1 VSRTVAAVEGNSRFS
16 TNSMTHNV
24 FGCRLAMALVFVG
37 AMTGCSGN
45 GGSPTTPSANG
56 FEPAAAGADGS
67 TLKATAPELTDP
79 RDRVVVGSLHPTL
92 HISASKGRF
101 VDSGNFAHRFELRDA
116 DNNHIADY
124 LVAPG
129 THQLTVPDTV
139 QMMHGRV
146 YRWRA
151 RAEQN
156 GALGPWSP
164 FAEFTTPDPP
174 QSPRGPG
181 SGGGVDATRSIG
193 PAEALAI
200 IKSVHDAYGYDLGT
214 RSSREERYAFLWTA
228 VAVVHFG
235 HPRFNPAG
243 GDRDWCVK
251 DAGNGRQ
258 PSDDVIVSCSTREAW
273 DLILSA
279 GLDGYQFHLDY
290 AGRLGG
296 EQNVYPPPPGSLPR

>member
-1 VSRTVAAVEGNSRFS
+1 
-16 TNSMTHNV
+16 MTHHV
-24 FGCRLAMALVFVG
+24 FGYRFAMALVLVT
-37 AMTGCSGN
+37 AAAGCSGN
-45 GGSPTTPSANG
+45 GGSPTTPTANG
-56 FEPAAAGADGS
+56 VNSAAAAADGS
-67 TLKATAPELTDP
+67 TLKATAPEPITP

-92 HISASKGRF
+92 HISASRGRF
-101 VDSGNFAHRFELRDA
+101 VDSVNFAHRFELRDA
-116 DNNHIADY
+116 DNNHVADY

-129 THQLTVPDTV
+129 THQLTVPDSL
-139 QMMHGRV
+139 QMTHGRV

-174 QSPRGPG
+174 QSPGGPG
-181 SGGGVDATRSIG
+181 TGGIDATRSIG
-193 PAEALAI
+193 PAEALEI
-200 IKSVHDAYGYDLGT
+200 IKSVHDAYGYDLGS
-214 RSSREERYAFLWTA
+214 RSSRAQRFAFLWTA

-251 DAGNGRQ
+251 DAGNGRE
-258 PSDDVIVSCSTREAW
+258 PSDDVIVSCSSREAW

-279 GLDGYQFHLDY
+279 GVDGYRFHLDY

-296 EQNVYPPPPGSLPR
+296 EQNVYPPPVGSLPR

>member
-1 VSRTVAAVEGNSRFS
+1 
-16 TNSMTHNV
+16 MTHNV
-24 FGCRLAMALVFVG
+24 LSYRLAMALILVT

-56 FEPAAAGADGS
+56 SSSVAAAADGS
-67 TLKATAPELTDP
+67 TLKATAPELTAP
-79 RDRVVVGSLHPTL
+79 RDRVVVSSLHPTL
-92 HISASKGRF
+92 HISASRGRF
-101 VDSGNFAHRFELRDA
+101 VDSANFAHRFELRDA

-124 LVAPG
+124 LVAPV
-129 THQLTVPDTV
+129 THQLTVPDSL
-139 QMMHGRV
+139 QMIHGRV

-174 QSPRGPG
+174 QSPGNSG
-181 SGGGVDATRSIG
+181 SGGSAPSATRTID
-193 PAEALAI
+193 PAEAFAI
-200 IKSVHDAYGYDLGT
+200 IKAVHDAYGYDLGS
-214 RSSREERYAFLWTA
+214 RSTREERFAFLWTA
-228 VAVVHFG
+228 MAVVHFG

-258 PSDDVIVSCSTREAW
+258 PSDDVIVSCSSREAW

-279 GLDGYQFHLDY
+279 GADGYRFHLDY

-296 EQNVYPPPPGSLPR
+296 EQNVYPPPLGSLPR

>member
-1 VSRTVAAVEGNSRFS
+1 
-16 TNSMTHNV
+16 MTHNV
-24 FGCRLAMALVFVG
+24 LSYRLAMALSLVI

-45 GGSPTTPSANG
+45 GASPTTPSANG
-56 FEPAAAGADGS
+56 STSTAAAADGS
-67 TLKATAPELTDP
+67 TLKATAPEPTAP
-79 RDRVVVGSLHPTL
+79 RDLVVVGSLHPTL
-92 HISASKGRF
+92 HVSASRGRF
-101 VDSGNFAHRFELRDA
+101 VDSANFSYRFELRDA
-116 DNNHIADY
+116 DNNHIADH

-129 THQLTVPDTV
+129 THQLSVPESL

-156 GALGPWSP
+156 GAWGPWSP
-164 FAEFTTPDPP
+164 FVEFTTPDPP
-174 QSPRGPG
+174 QSPGGTG
-181 SGGGVDATRSIG
+181 SGGVNATRTIS

-200 IKSVHDAYGYDLGT
+200 IKSVHDAYGYDLGSRST
-214 RSSREERYAFLWTA
+214 RAQRFAFLWTA
-228 VAVVHFG
+228 AAVVHFG

-251 DAGNGRQ
+251 DAGNGRE
-258 PSDDVIVSCSTREAW
+258 PSDDVIVSCSSREAW

-279 GLDGYQFHLDY
+279 GSDGYQFHLDY

>member
-1 VSRTVAAVEGNSRFS
+1 
-16 TNSMTHNV
+16 MTHNV
-24 FGCRLAMALVFVG
+24 LSCRLAMALVLVT
-37 AMTGCSGN
+37 AVAGCSGH

-56 FEPAAAGADGS
+56 VNAAAAAADGS
-67 TLKATAPELTDP
+67 TLKATAPEPTAP
-79 RDRVVVGSLHPTL
+79 RDRVVVSSLHPTL
-92 HISASKGRF
+92 QISASRGRF
-101 VDSGNFAHRFELRDA
+101 VDSVNFAHRFELRDA

-129 THQLTVPDTV
+129 THQLTVPDSLP
-139 QMMHGRV
+139 MMHGRV

-151 RAEQN
+151 RGEQN

-164 FAEFTTPDPP
+164 FAEFMTPDPP
-174 QSPRGPG
+174 PPQSPGAG
-181 SGGGVDATRSIG
+181 SGGVGATRSIG

-200 IKSVHDAYGYDLGT
+200 IKSVHDAYGYDLGS

-228 VAVVHFG
+228 VAAVHFG
-235 HPRFNPAG
+235 HPRFNPTG
-243 GDRDWCVK
+243 GDRECVK

-258 PSDDVIVSCSTREAW
+258 PSDDVIVSCSSREAW

-279 GLDGYQFHLDY
+279 GVDGYQFHLDY

-296 EQNVYPPPPGSLPR
+296 EQNVYPPPLGSLPR

>member
-1 VSRTVAAVEGNSRFS
+1 MWKTLHSFK
-16 TNSMTHNV
+16 NSMTHNV
-24 FGCRLAMALVFVG
+24 LSYRLAMALILVT

-45 GGSPTTPSANG
+45 DGSPTTPTTPSANG
-56 FEPAAAGADGS
+56 SSSAAAAADGS
-67 TLKATAPELTDP
+67 TLKATAPEPTAP
-79 RDRVVVGSLHPTL
+79 RDRVVVSSLRPTL
-92 HISASKGRF
+92 HVSASRGRF
-101 VDSGNFAHRFELRDA
+101 VDSANLAHRFELRDA

-129 THQLTVPDTV
+129 THQLTVPDSL
-139 QMMHGRV
+139 QMIHGRV

-156 GALGPWSP
+156 GALGPWSA

-174 QSPRGPG
+174 ESPGSPG
-181 SGGGVDATRSIG
+181 SGGATPSATRTIG

-200 IKSVHDAYGYDLGT
+200 IKAVHDAYGYDL
-214 RSSREERYAFLWTA
+214 SSRSTREQRFAFLWTA

-258 PSDDVIVSCSTREAW
+258 PSDDVIVSCSSREAW

-279 GLDGYQFHLDY
+279 GGDDYRFHLDY
-290 AGRLGG
+290 AGRLGS
-296 EQNVYPPPPGSLPR
+296 EQNVYPPPIGSLPR

>member
-1 VSRTVAAVEGNSRFS
+1 
-16 TNSMTHNV
+16 
-24 FGCRLAMALVFVG
+24 MALILVT
-37 AMTGCSGN
+37 AMTGCSRD
-45 GGSPTTPSANG
+45 GGSPTTPTVSG
-56 FEPAAAGADGS
+56 TTSVGAAADGS
-67 TLKATAPELTDP
+67 TLKATAPEPMAP
-79 RDRVVVGSLHPTL
+79 RDRVVVSSLHPTL
-92 HISASKGRF
+92 QISASKGRF
-101 VDSGNFAHRFELRDA
+101 VDSGSFAHRFELRDA

-129 THQLTVPDTV
+129 TLQLIVPDSLE
-139 QMMHGRV
+139 MIHGRV

-174 QSPRGPG
+174 QSP
-181 SGGGVDATRSIG
+181 GGGGGTSPSGATRSIG

-200 IKSVHDAYGYDLGT
+200 IKSVHDAYGYDLGS
-214 RSSREERYAFLWTA
+214 RSSRVERYQFLWTA

-243 GDRDWCVK
+243 GDPDWCVK
-251 DAGNGRQ
+251 DAGGGRE
-258 PSDDVIVSCSTREAW
+258 PSDDVIVSCSSREAW

-279 GLDGYQFHLDY
+279 GGDGYQFHLDY

-296 EQNVYPPPPGSLPR
+296 EQNVYPPPPASLPR